1 MGRRSDHSR
10 DDLLKMAIDAAEKI
24 VESEGIS
31 GLTARKVASEIGYSV
46 GTIYNLFDNLD
57 ELSLHMK
64 ARTLD
69 AMYDFVT
76 NVPAGKNVEDDF
88 EALNRAYFEFLRT
101 NPKTLG
107 TILDRVGADGKPL
120 PDWYLEKV
128 AKPFSVVEFALKPA
142 FEKNQEKEIEYAAR
156 TLWCG
161 VHGIAMLELDNPA
174 DFIGQ
179 TSAEEMALYLI
190 RTFLRG
196 LVGPAG
202 LEPATKPL

>member
-10 DDLLKMAIDAAEKI
+10 GDLLKMAIDAAERI
-24 VESEGIS
+24 VESDGIK
-31 GLTARKVASEIGYSV
+31 GLTARRVAKEIGYSV

-57 ELSLHMK
+57 DLNLHMK

-69 AMYDFVT
+69 AMYEFVKDVPKGNDVNEDF
-76 NVPAGKNVEDDF
+76 K
-88 EALNRAYFEFLRT
+88 ALHNAYFEFLRL

-107 TILDRVGADGKPL
+107 TILDRVSADGKPL

-128 AKPFSVVEFALKPA
+128 AKPFSVVEFALTPYFPEGNKT
-142 FEKNQEKEIEYAAR
+142 EVEYAAR

-161 VHGIAMLELDNPA
+161 VHGIAILELDNPV

-190 RTFLRG
+190 QTFLKG
-196 LVGPAG
+196 LHSH
-202 LEPATKPL
+202 KSQK